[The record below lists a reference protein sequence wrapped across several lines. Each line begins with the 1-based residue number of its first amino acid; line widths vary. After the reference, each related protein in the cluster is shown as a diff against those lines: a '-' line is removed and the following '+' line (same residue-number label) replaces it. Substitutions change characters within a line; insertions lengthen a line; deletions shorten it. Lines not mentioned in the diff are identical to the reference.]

1 MKVDAVMRFILLGN
15 RSLEEFAVLLAR
27 ISLGVF
33 FAISGGN
40 KIFVTSEYKLMYET
54 ISSAGIPYP
63 HLMTYFV
70 SSVEFVCGCLLTIGL
85 LSTVCCMAFIIDMVV
100 AITTVQLATIT
111 KGLSFINWLDDFL
124 YLPEV
129 MYIIIFLWL
138 ISSGPRRLSVDHW
151 IAIRS
156 GLLDRVSDNQR
167 DTQPVGSRG

>member
-1 MKVDAVMRFILLGN
+1 
-15 RSLEEFAVLLAR
+15 
-27 ISLGVF
+27 
-33 FAISGGN
+33 
-40 KIFVTSEYKLMYET
+40 
-54 ISSAGIPYP
+54 
-63 HLMTYFV
+63 
-70 SSVEFVCGCLLTIGL
+70 
-85 LSTVCCMAFIIDMVV
+85 MVV